1 MFYISCYASA
11 DDKEACTF
19 LSYKSRPAAEKRA
32 EKARKT
38 FGRVIVSENTEAAN
52 VFDFSLNYAN
62 A

>member
-11 DDKEACTF
+11 DDKEACMF

-32 EKARKT
+32 QKASKT
-38 FGRVIVSENTEAAN
+38 FGRVVISENTEAASA
-52 VFDFSLNYAN
+52 FDFGLNYAN